1 MTREEI
7 IAGNSIADF
16 VRSGGHELRRAG
28 QNFVTSGCP
37 VTQHKRGHR
46 PVMIYPET
54 QSWSCHDCKRG
65 GSVIDWLMIEKNI
78 NAADAMRIL
87 GGGNNSSSE
96 LVATYDYTDESGNLL
111 YQTCRYQP
119 KNFRQRRPDGK
130 GGWIWNLDG
139 VRRVLYC
146 LPEVLKAQTVCVPEG
161 EKDCDNLAKLG
172 FVATTNPMGA
182 GKWHDEYSE
191 TLRAKDVIVFG
202 DVGDDDGA
210 GERHTKR
217 VIESLA
223 KKAKAIKHV
232 TLLDGFHDVSDYIAS
247 LPPDKAGDIIRK
259 LIDETGELEPESL
272 GESDG
277 KQTDLTSLSS
287 LGAAEFPAPPD
298 EAAFYGLA
306 GDIVR
311 RIEPHTEAD
320 PVALLLQV
328 LTVFGN
334 IIGRDAYT
342 VADGARHYLKLFTVL
357 VGKTSKGR
365 KGTAWRHVKNVFS
378 HVDEEWC
385 KNIGH
390 GLSSGEG
397 LIWAVRDPI
406 EEKKPIKEKRRH
418 TGEYQT
424 VITDHG
430 VSEKRLLV
438 IEAEFA
444 NVLKVGTREGN
455 TLSPVIRSAWDDDN
469 LRTMTK
475 NSPAR
480 ATGAHI
486 SMIGHITREEF
497 RRELTQTESA
507 NGFANRY
514 WIVAV
519 DRSKCL
525 PEGGEAYG
533 YSDLVEHLKN
543 AIGFAKQCDEL
554 KRGDAAR
561 ELWAQVYPKLSEG
574 KPGLLGAITARAE
587 AQVLRSS
594 CIYAL
599 LDCSNVVRVEHLKAA
614 LALWDYSERS
624 AAWVFETA
632 TGNKNADKIRA
643 ALRVAREKGLTKWEI
658 TANVFS
664 RNVPKFEIEEALR
677 LLHDLKLATCKP
689 EKTGGRPAERW
700 FYQARGYEENEG
712 SPFADRKTGDTS
724 FSSYDQPS
732 QNASFGQSDKKAETL
747 VGDELGVGR
756 L

>member
-1 MTREEI
+1 M
-7 IAGNSIADF
+7 AVQQGNSED
-16 VRSGGHELRRAG
+16 
-28 QNFVTSGCP
+28 
-37 VTQHKRGHR
+37 
-46 PVMIYPET
+46 
-54 QSWSCHDCKRG
+54 
-65 GSVIDWLMIEKNI
+65 
-78 NAADAMRIL
+78 
-87 GGGNNSSSE
+87 GGNDFEPHGKIVKAYDYRDVNRE
-96 LVATYDYTDESGNLL
+96 LVF
-111 YQTCRYQP
+111 QICRKDP
-119 KNFRQRRPDGK
+119 KSDFPVRRPDGR
-130 GGWIWNLDG
+130 GGWIWNAQG
-139 VRRVLYC
+139 VLRVLYC
-146 LPEVLKAQTVCVPEG
+146 LPEVVKAQTVCVAEG
-161 EKDCDNLAKLG
+161 EKDCDSLAKLG
-172 FVATTNPMGA
+172 FVATTNPFGA
-182 GKWHDEYSE
+182 GKWRDEYSE
-191 TLRAKDVIVFG
+191 TLRGKDLIVFG
-202 DVGDDDGA
+202 DAGDHDGA
-210 GERHTKR
+210 GERHTNN

-223 KKAKAIKHV
+223 GKAKSIKHV
-232 TLLDGFHDVSDYIAS
+232 ALPDGFHDVSDYIAS
-247 LPPDKAGDIIRK
+247 LAPDKAGDIIRK
-259 LIDETGELEPESL
+259 LVDETREIDPQSL

-277 KQTDLTSLSS
+277 KQTDLISLSS
-287 LGAAEFPAPPD
+287 LGAAEFPAPPA

-311 RIEPHTEAD
+311 RIGPHTETD

-334 IIGRDAYT
+334 IIGRDAYM

-365 KGTAWRHVKNVFS
+365 KGTAWRHVKNVFL
-378 HVDEEWC
+378 HVDEEWS

-406 EEKKPIKEKRRH
+406 EEKRPIKEKKRH
-418 TGEYQT
+418 TGEYET
-424 VITDHG
+424 VITDQG

-480 ATGAHI
+480 ATGAYI

-543 AIGFAKQCDEL
+543 AIGFAKQCGEL
-554 KRGDAAR
+554 KRDDAAR
-561 ELWAQVYPKLSEG
+561 ELWARVYPKLSEG

-599 LDCSNVVRVEHLKAA
+599 LDCSNVVRVDHLKAA

-624 AAWVFETA
+624 AAWVFDTA

-658 TANVFS
+658 TTNVFS
-664 RNVPKFEIEEALR
+664 RNATKFEIDEALR
-677 LLHDLKLATCKP
+677 LLHHQELATCAV
-689 EKTGGRPAERW
+689 EKTGGRSAERW
-700 FYQARGYEENEG
+700 FYKNHKHEVNEE
-712 SPFADRKTGDTS
+712 SSRTDHKTADTS
-724 FSSYDQPS
+724 YSSCVEPC
-732 QNASFGQSDKKAETL
+732 QNTKSAEAGTDYGKPASEAIS
-747 VGDELGVGR
+747 GDLQ